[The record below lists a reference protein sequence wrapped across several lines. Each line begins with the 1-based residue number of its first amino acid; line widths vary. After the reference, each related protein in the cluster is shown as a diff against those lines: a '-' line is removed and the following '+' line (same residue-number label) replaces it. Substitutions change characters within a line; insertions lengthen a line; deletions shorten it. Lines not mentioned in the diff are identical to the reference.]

1 MTPEDTEKKTE
12 HKESTGIHWSTGN
25 ELAFID
31 RLGTFGNLD
40 ATREQLLRGY
50 LMGARKRQVW
60 GNVDREAVIRR
71 CETELGIDS
80 GDSCELCGRSL
91 KR

>member
-50 LMGARKRQVW
+50 LMGARKRQLW